1 MADEVKDKRDWHFT
15 IVDNSVV
22 FCSSIGTYEK
32 LTYMVL
38 CAYANV
44 KTGECYPS
52 IKTISELISASENTV
67 RKSLKGLQEKK
78 LISITTRKSGTLNQ
92 SNLYTILEIPL
103 WIKQEY
109 ENFKTSSTSCGEGGV
124 LHVVKGVSSRS
135 EGGTSPDEGRV
146 LQEVKGGTSPGED
159 ELEPFNYNI
168 TTTTAEKNTP
178 VDNVDKIKQ
187 VIKMFNENIETS
199 TPIQI
204 DQITKWCSEVEIEVV
219 MTAITE
225 AVMYNARSMAYIKSL
240 INDWKGKGIKT
251 KAALDAY
258 KLEVEKEKAAKKSK
272 QQGKKKQDTNDGTMM
287 VGDRKY
293 NTKDLEDNLLGRKRN
308 TFAGYSS

>member
-124 LHVVKGVSSRS
+124 L
-135 EGGTSPDEGRV
+135 
-146 LQEVKGGTSPGED
+146 QEVKGGTSPGED

-168 TTTTAEKNTP
+168 TTTTAEKNTS